1 MSVKE
6 AEEISEETPQQH
18 ETCAVRTLAA
28 VSLFLSVTSLV
39 ISSVIA
45 ILVIL
50 SYFSPESDLNKIPD
64 LCLLPPD
71 PGPCTSSVN
80 RRVRY
85 LELLNDLNP
94 RYDGLCSSGGI
105 TWPLLGTVSSSPG
118 EDVTAMTTTLSAL
131 ASAEKPAE
139 SRRRKVQRHTLC
151 SWQHRH
157 QYYHHHHHHQSLLQW
172 QEHNPSTACCH
183 LSQGLAVTEFR
194 DFTLT
199 LKAEVVWGIAI
210 NLYCSNTFDPLVKI

>member
-28 VSLFLSVTSLV
+28 VSLSLSVTSLV

-85 LELLNDLNP
+85 LELLNDLDP
-94 RYDGLCSSGGI
+94 RYDGHNFALQVVSPGPCWGLCPVPLGRMSRQWQQLYQRWPVPRNLQSPGDRRCSVTPSGHDNI
-105 TWPLLGTVSSSPG
+105 VFSIIIIIIIINPSSSDKNTIP
-118 EDVTAMTTTLSAL
+118 AL
-131 ASAEKPAE
+131 PAATWV
-139 SRRRKVQRHTLC
+139 RA
-151 SWQHRH
+151 
-157 QYYHHHHHHQSLLQW
+157 LQW
-172 QEHNPSTACCH
+172 QNSEILLW
-183 LSQGLAVTEFR
+183 LSKQKLS
-194 DFTLT
+194 
-199 LKAEVVWGIAI
+199 EVYSDQFVM
-210 NLYCSNTFDPLVKI
+210 